1 MVVALQTWT
10 RTRTGDVLMVL
21 VTVTERPKTFRQ
33 VAIAQDFVSLPRDVQ
48 SDWSASLVGII
59 ALSFLHFTQ
68 KVR

>member
-1 MVVALQTWT
+1 
-10 RTRTGDVLMVL
+10 MVL

-59 ALSFLHFTQ
+59 TLRFFFAFHS
-68 KVR
+68 KSE